1 MPWWSVPIQGEGG
14 VTAATPEFLQGL
26 RELCDEHQALLVFDE
41 VQCGMGRTGDL
52 FAYMHYGVTP
62 DILTSA
68 KALGGGFPVSAVLT
82 TQDIASAFHVG
93 SHGSTY
99 GGNPLAC
106 AVAGAAFDIINTP
119 DVLNGVNAKR
129 DLFVKH
135 LQQIDQQFDVF
146 SDIRGM
152 GLLIGAELKPQY
164 KGRARDFLHAAA
176 HEGVMVLNAEA
187 GRDALCA
194 IAGGG
199 RQRHRRRINPFCRGG
214 REDRQRLIR
223 GSF

>member
-1 MPWWSVPIQGEGG
+1 
-14 VTAATPEFLQGL
+14 
-26 RELCDEHQALLVFDE
+26 
-41 VQCGMGRTGDL
+41 
-52 FAYMHYGVTP
+52 MHYGVTP

-119 DVLNGVNAKR
+119 EVLDGVSAKR
-129 DLFVKH
+129 ELFVKH
-135 LQQIDQQFDVF
+135 LQQIDDQYDVF
-146 SDIRGM
+146 SEIRGM

-164 KGRARDFLHAAA
+164 KGRARDFLHTAA
-176 HEGVMVLNAEA
+176 HEGVMVLNAGPDVMRFAPSLVVAEEDIEEGLNRFA
-187 GRDALCA
+187 TAVGK
-194 IAGGG
+194 IV
-199 RQRHRRRINPFCRGG
+199 RG
-214 REDRQRLIR
+214 
-223 GSF
+223 